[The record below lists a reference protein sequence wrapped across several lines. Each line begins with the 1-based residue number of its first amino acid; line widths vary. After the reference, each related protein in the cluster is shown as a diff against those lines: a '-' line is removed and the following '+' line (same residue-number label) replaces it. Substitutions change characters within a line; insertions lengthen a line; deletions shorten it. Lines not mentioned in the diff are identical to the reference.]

1 MKLSSRPRRLPLKR
15 RMQETNNHRH
25 PIPGGKRLAGEAIPL
40 APTLL
45 MNGGLTACPIEHF
58 SAALRVRFLDGR
70 AS

>member
-1 MKLSSRPRRLPLKR
+1 
-15 RMQETNNHRH
+15 MQETNNHRH